1 MERLSRDLLRVS
13 RRAQLCVGAVVRKYN
28 ITVAEEPFFMAV
40 NFHDGATQEEL
51 TALVGVD
58 KAMTTRV
65 IHSLESKGL
74 VRRMQDPRD
83 RRQNRIYKTDRINEI
98 NEFVIKDLLQL
109 DRIFTAGIGKED
121 IDNFMRTL
129 AVLDENIS
137 NYMKGERK

>member
-13 RRAQLCVGAVVRKYN
+13 RRAQLCVGAVVRKYD

-74 VRRMQDPRD
+74 VRRIQDPRD
-83 RRQNRIYKTDRINEI
+83 RRQNRIYKTDRVNEI